1 MNSNN
6 DDELPQVQNEQAKLV
21 FPASHPGHEFSHLR
35 RRRLDVIPVLNIQK
49 GSLCGIEDLNLNSDV
64 VSNEVN
70 EKRESY
76 AKMALLMFHPFRNKR
91 DIQIEG
97 SYWKKFNY
105 ERIKWGNKEETT
117 FLAEGFSILQN
128 IDDRSTS
135 SSKVRRARDPV
146 TLQKPLKDV
155 DTFEDDNDNYRL
167 EEKDLK
173 EKEHD
178 APDLW
183 R

>member
-1 MNSNN
+1 
-6 DDELPQVQNEQAKLV
+6 
-21 FPASHPGHEFSHLR
+21 
-35 RRRLDVIPVLNIQK
+35 
-49 GSLCGIEDLNLNSDV
+49 
-64 VSNEVN
+64 
-70 EKRESY
+70 
-76 AKMALLMFHPFRNKR
+76 MFHPFRNKR

-146 TLQKPLKDV
+146 TLQKPLKDL
-155 DTFEDDNDNYRL
+155 DILEDDNDNYCL
-167 EEKDLK
+167 EENYLK